1 MKSKHLVGVILLF
14 IMLVTTSCKST
25 YYYIGMSQ
33 SEFLAKNKK
42 AVPRKETVEESIYE
56 IGRQPFGK
64 AYVQKFFYFQNG
76 KLVQVDNGERQPDI
90 IIKHN

>member
-1 MKSKHLVGVILLF
+1 MKSNRLVSVFLLF
-14 IMLVTTSCKST
+14 IVIVTSSCKST

-42 AVPRKETVEESIYE
+42 AVPRQETVDVSVYE

-64 AYVQKFFYFQNG
+64 AYVQKFFYFENG

>member
-1 MKSKHLVGVILLF
+1 MKSKHLVAVIS
-14 IMLVTTSCKST
+14 LVTILISSSCKTT

-33 SEFLAKNKK
+33 SEFLAKNRK
-42 AVPRKETVEESIYE
+42 AVPRKETAEESIYE